1 MTVIAI
7 VAVIL
12 AAPRPGR
19 SPDGAVA
26 LIAAL
31 AILVVLSS
39 VNKLAALTLCP
50 ACSRPSMRRLAR
62 SRHYYRCSACR
73 GRFKRFGFGPWLDA
87 SGPEDAARYGR
98 RSEAGIWKGY
108 AAPREP
114 GKSGSG
120 RLLRG
125 KRSRDLLDEVRQ
137 APPRPDA
144 GRRLEEAEKKVRKF
158 LKSLYAVEE

>member
-1 MTVIAI
+1 MALHGGLMMVIAV
-7 VAVIL
+7 VAGIL

-50 ACSRPSMRRLAR
+50 ACSRPSLRRLAR

-73 GRFKRFGFGPWLDA
+73 ARFKRFGFGPWLEA
-87 SGPEDAARYGR
+87 RLPGCPARYGR
-98 RSEAGIWKGY
+98 VRR
-108 AAPREP
+108 PRE
-114 GKSGSG
+114 
-120 RLLRG
+120 
-125 KRSRDLLDEVRQ
+125 
-137 APPRPDA
+137 
-144 GRRLEEAEKKVRKF
+144 
-158 LKSLYAVEE
+158 AVAL